1 MWAYSLV
8 DVRDHPLTLT
18 APCPRLGPPWVV
30 AVHSTITPL
39 HWRHLHNR
47 ETDRRGGRAA
57 SAYAGEQT
65 LSVQCTDSPFWAP
78 CSVITTGCKASRE
91 TAESD

>member
-1 MWAYSLV
+1 MACEAQRFSAV
-8 DVRDHPLTLT
+8 DSERWSCMKDGEPGWLSFT
-18 APCPRLGPPWVV
+18 W
-30 AVHSTITPL
+30 SY
-39 HWRHLHNR
+39 N
-47 ETDRRGGRAA
+47 
-57 SAYAGEQT
+57 AGEQT

>member
-8 DVRDHPLTLT
+8 DVPGHPLTLT
-18 APCPRLGPPWVV
+18 ALCPAARPPWVV

-57 SAYAGEQT
+57 SARVG
-65 LSVQCTDSPFWAP
+65 SPVVHRGW
-78 CSVITTGCKASRE
+78 
-91 TAESD
+91 

>member
-18 APCPRLGPPWVV
+18 APCPAARS
-30 AVHSTITPL
+30 AVGSCSAQHTPL

-91 TAESD
+91 TVESD